1 MTDYSLSM
9 EYFVLGAFKY
19 AFSKHY
25 GTNCRFKFERNGDPA
40 RIADADFFRLRG
52 GDNYRIGRAK
62 FAIGY
67 AMEIF
72 ITDIIEN
79 LNYKLSE
86 EEENYL
92 ISFEDKVVNAENY
105 EELSKVFKEFHDNV
119 IEKYYNINDGNYEL
133 KK

>member
-9 EYFVLGAFKY
+9 EYFVLDAFKY

-25 GTNCRFKFERNGDPA
+25 GTNCRFQFGRGGDPA
-40 RIADADFFRLRG
+40 RIADADIFRSL

-86 EEENYL
+86 EEDNYL
-92 ISFEDKVVNAENY
+92 ISFEDKVVNAKNY
-105 EELSKVFKEFHDNV
+105 EELSKVFKEFNDNV
-119 IEKYYNINDGNYEL
+119 MEKYYNINDGNYEL